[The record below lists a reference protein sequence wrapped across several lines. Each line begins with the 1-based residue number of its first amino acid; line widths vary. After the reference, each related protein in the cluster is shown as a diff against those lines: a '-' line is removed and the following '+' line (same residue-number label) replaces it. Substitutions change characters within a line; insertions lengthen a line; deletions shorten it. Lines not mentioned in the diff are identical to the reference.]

1 MKENTLQNKHQRG
14 PRFWARGILWGICTL
29 LGLAACL
36 AHFIPYYEWWILKN
50 PFYGFSF
57 LFLVY
62 LQYTLPM
69 LAASAFSAS
78 IGRWF
83 LKTCSAY
90 TTAALLLTNINLFFY
105 PLYYLDM
112 KVNFRF
118 NDYMETLFHI
128 SAIISVLAIIGL
140 IVDSVR
146 LFLRVWKARK
156 ERKAV
161 SAQ

>member
-1 MKENTLQNKHQRG
+1 
-14 PRFWARGILWGICTL
+14 
-29 LGLAACL
+29 
-36 AHFIPYYEWWILKN
+36 
-50 PFYGFSF
+50 
-57 LFLVY
+57 
-62 LQYTLPM
+62 
-69 LAASAFSAS
+69 
-78 IGRWF
+78 
-83 LKTCSAY
+83 
-90 TTAALLLTNINLFFY
+90 
-105 PLYYLDM
+105 M